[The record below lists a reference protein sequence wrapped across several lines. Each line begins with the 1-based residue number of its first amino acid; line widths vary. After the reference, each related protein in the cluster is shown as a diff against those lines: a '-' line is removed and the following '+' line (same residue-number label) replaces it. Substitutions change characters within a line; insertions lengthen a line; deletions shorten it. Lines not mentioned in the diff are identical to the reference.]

1 MMYWWMLM
9 LKRWYWRLRWKLTL
23 RTVRSAVKKRN
34 GEMDSMKWTYK
45 DKEFTTEDIGEYYG
59 FIYRITNTITGHD
72 YIGRKY
78 FKSKRKLKPLKGYK
92 RKRTKIVETDWNDYY
107 GSSKR
112 LLADIEEHGEDNFK
126 REIIEL
132 CTTRGNTNYAELVWQ
147 VNEEVLLREDSYNG
161 IIAIKI
167 GVGSVKNYIMEK

>member
-1 MMYWWMLM
+1 MAR
-9 LKRWYWRLRWKLTL
+9 RWYQRLKWRLNHLI
-23 RTVRSAVKKRN
+23 VRSVDANVRT
-34 GEMDSMKWTYK
+34 GEMDSTKWTYEG
-45 DKEFTTEDIGEYYG
+45 KEFTSDDINDYYG
-59 FIYRITNTITGHD
+59 FIYRITNLVNGHD

-78 FKSKRKLKPLKGYK
+78 FKSKRKLKPLKGKKNK
-92 RKRTKIVETDWNDYY
+92 RSKIVETDWQDYY

-112 LLADIEEHGEDNFK
+112 LLEDIELLGKENFK

-147 VNEEVLLREDSYNG
+147 VKEDVLLREDNYNG

-167 GVGSVKNYIMEK
+167 GVGSVKNYIMEIKDGNS